1 MFEAIFEAIT
11 ALATTV
17 TAGVVVFE
25 LWKKYSAQPS
35 CLTITGRSYY
45 HREGSDVAE
54 LRFELKSKQRIR
66 IQGFSVKNASVSLQ
80 FDGPYVKYQNFG
92 LSLEPSGRDYHLEF
106 FVKPYPKNNEAIR
119 LTLDIGRKFSIL
131 NPTYTFYP
139 NDFSSSGI
147 PDLGQWPV
155 YH

>member
-1 MFEAIFEAIT
+1 MFDAIT
-11 ALATTV
+11 AIATSIS
-17 TAGVVVFE
+17 AGILVFE
-25 LWKKYSAQPS
+25 FWKKSSAQPS

-45 HREGSDVAE
+45 HEEGSDSAQ
-54 LRFELKSKQRIR
+54 LRFVLKSNKRIR
-66 IQGFSVKNASVSLQ
+66 INAFSIKNAKVSLHLN
-80 FDGPYVKYQNFG
+80 GPFVDSQDFG
-92 LSLEPSGRDYHLEF
+92 LSLDEKSRDYQLEF

>member
-1 MFEAIFEAIT
+1 MFDAIT
-11 ALATTV
+11 AIATSIS
-17 TAGVVVFE
+17 AGILVFE
-25 LWKKYSAQPS
+25 FWKKSSAQPS

-45 HREGSDVAE
+45 HKKGSDFAQ
-54 LRFELKSKQRIR
+54 LRFVLKSNKRIR
-66 IQGFSVKNASVSLQ
+66 INAFSVKNAKVSLHLN
-80 FDGPYVKYQNFG
+80 GPFVDSQDFG
-92 LSLEPSGRDYHLEF
+92 LSLDENSRDYQLEF
-106 FVKPYPKNNEAIR
+106 FVKPYPKNAEAVF
-119 LTLDIGRKFSIL
+119 LTLDIGRWFSIL

>member
-1 MFEAIFEAIT
+1 MFDAIT
-11 ALATTV
+11 AIATSIS
-17 TAGVVVFE
+17 AGILVFE
-25 LWKKYSAQPS
+25 FWKKSSAQPS
-35 CLTITGRSYY
+35 CLTITGQSYY
-45 HREGSDVAE
+45 HKKGSDFAQLQFV
-54 LRFELKSKQRIR
+54 LKSNKRIR
-66 IQGFSVKNASVSLQ
+66 INAFSVKNAKVSLHLN
-80 FDGPYVKYQNFG
+80 GPFVDSQDFG
-92 LSLEPSGRDYHLEF
+92 LSLDEKSRDYQLDI

-155 YH
+155 DH

>member
-1 MFEAIFEAIT
+1 MFDAIT
-11 ALATTV
+11 AIATSIS
-17 TAGVVVFE
+17 AGILVFE
-25 LWKKYSAQPS
+25 FWKKSSAQPS
-35 CLTITGRSYY
+35 CLSITGRSYY
-45 HREGSDVAE
+45 QKEGSDSAQ
-54 LRFELKSKQRIR
+54 LRFVLKSNKRIR
-66 IQGFSVKNASVSLQ
+66 ISAFSIKNAKVSLHLN
-80 FDGPYVKYQNFG
+80 GPFVDSQDFG
-92 LSLEPSGRDYHLEF
+92 LSLDEKSRDYQLEF

>member
-1 MFEAIFEAIT
+1 MFDAIT
-11 ALATTV
+11 AIATSIS
-17 TAGVVVFE
+17 AGILVFE
-25 LWKKYSAQPS
+25 FWKKASAQPS

-45 HREGSDVAE
+45 HKKGSDSAQ
-54 LRFELKSKQRIR
+54 LRFVLKSNKRIR
-66 IQGFSVKNASVSLQ
+66 INAFSIKNVKVSLHLN
-80 FDGPYVKYQNFG
+80 GPFVDSQDFG
-92 LSLEPSGRDYHLEF
+92 LSLDENSRDYQLEF
-106 FVKPYPKNNEAIR
+106 FVKPYPKNAEAVC

-155 YH
+155 DH